1 MLPTRSTTGLFV
13 GALVLSMAAEVVAQD
28 VIVGNTTRRTTSPQ
42 RWYRSGGGYGGPGY
56 GYGGYGYSST
66 PVEGALRGQADV
78 IRAGGEAAESYTNA
92 AINYE
97 EARSRYY
104 DNKLKWAEV
113 YWQRRRLNEA
123 EREVD
128 YDKQRSRRDAW
139 RANNQSRSVARL
151 NPSQLDPTSGKIY
164 WPTVLQGPDFYEYR
178 KKIDELFLM
187 KAQTSPYPGLSNEIN
202 QTTLAM
208 KDELKEHIK
217 EMPPN
222 EYLAARK
229 FIEGLGTEVLAPAG

>member
-1 MLPTRSTTGLFV
+1 MSLSRFLVPTLLGAFVLAGL
-13 GALVLSMAAEVVAQD
+13 GEVLAQD
-28 VIVGNTTRRTTSPQ
+28 VMVGNTNRRTTSPQ
-42 RWYRSGGGYGGPGY
+42 RWYRSGSNNGGWGPGWGGGYRA
-56 GYGGYGYSST
+56 ST
-66 PVEGALRGQADV
+66 PIEGALRGQADV

-123 EREVD
+123 ERQVD

-139 RANNQSRSVARL
+139 RANQSRSVARL
-151 NPSQLDPTSGKIY
+151 NPSQLDPSTGKIY
-164 WPTVLQGPDFYEYR
+164 WPTALQGAEYYSYR

-187 KAQTSPYPGLSNEIN
+187 KAQTQSYPGLSNEIN

-208 KDELKEHIK
+208 KDELKKHIK
-217 EMPPN
+217 DMPAN
-222 EYLAARK
+222 EYIAARK
-229 FIEGLGTEVLAPAG
+229 FIEGLGTEVLAPTS